1 MRSWWTGKCAPPF
14 SACKQLR
21 TPNSRASEPGDCQ
34 NPSRSAFCQSLSVCL
49 SGLASMCVLVAA
61 RLWKMS
67 ISKASKAVDCLH
79 FPVVGL
85 SVGACLSVCL
95 VCAVCAYHKVKAPSS
110 KTGFRQSPG
119 AAGVLLGALTFYM
132 CTKHT
137 LYRQTLPGSGA
148 LLLGVSELMVCVCYV
163 HRHNTEA
170 GRH

>member
-49 SGLASMCVLVAA
+49 SGLASMCVPVAA

-85 SVGACLSVCL
+85 SVGACLFVCL
-95 VCAVCAYHKVKAPSS
+95 S
-110 KTGFRQSPG
+110 
-119 AAGVLLGALTFYM
+119 
-132 CTKHT
+132 
-137 LYRQTLPGSGA
+137 
-148 LLLGVSELMVCVCYV
+148 CVCCLRIPQGQGTKQQNRIQAVSRCCWCAAWCFDLLYV
-163 HRHNTEA
+163 HKAHIIQTDIA
-170 GRH
+170 WFWCSAAWCV